1 MIRRETTI
9 PSVLT
14 PLIAPVPVPG
24 ARLELAKRLPTGE
37 RSGQPEWTLDSMVEP
52 FFGVAAWR
60 LDSGTPIPLG
70 PSTEHEQE
78 TPPRGTCLPW
88 SFPPRGD
95 GHAPTTIVAV
105 EPDDLLLVY
114 RCVMNDPTRKR
125 VWKAIAAVV
134 PPRLGTHTNRASE
147 IRQHAVEILVAV
159 EYERRDGGLSR
170 PPLSGSAGTHAEIGH
185 QLDLIR
191 LEGRRTS
198 IRLVVAAGRP
208 GPRVL

>member
-1 MIRRETTI
+1 VATRLWDSDSSRTI
-9 PSVLT
+9 HGTRAGDAAARYLSAVVL
-14 PLIAPVPVPG
+14 PAPE
-24 ARLELAKRLPTGE
+24 AY
-37 RSGQPEWTLDSMVEP
+37 
-52 FFGVAAWR
+52 
-60 LDSGTPIPLG
+60 
-70 PSTEHEQE
+70 
-78 TPPRGTCLPW
+78 
-88 SFPPRGD
+88 

-134 PPRLGTHTNRASE
+134 PPRLGTHTTRASE